1 MAARRTNTPA
11 LEWIAAAIGLVL
23 LLAVFAV
30 IAREA
35 LGGETDQLPAIEVR
49 ATRVA
54 PAGKGFVVEFEA
66 ANTASGTAAAV
77 TVEAKLGDE
86 TSTATLDY
94 VPAHGAVK
102 GGLFFTGDPRGQP
115 LELRATGFQTP

>member
-1 MAARRTNTPA
+1 MAARQNSTPA
-11 LEWIAAAIGLVL
+11 LEWITAAIGLL
-23 LLAVFAV
+23 LVLAVFAV

-35 LGGETDQLPAIEVR
+35 IGGETDQLPAVEVH
-49 ATRVA
+49 ATRIA

-66 ANTASGTAAAV
+66 VNPTSGTAAAV
-77 TVEAKLGDE
+77 TIEGKLADE

-94 VPAHGAVK
+94 VPGHGSVK
-102 GGLFFTGDPRGQP
+102 GGLFFARDPRGQP